1 LFPSSFFPS
10 CNNKIKW
17 YDNIPLISY
26 ILLKGRCRMCKKPI
40 SFVYPVVELLCGI
53 LAMVSFLKF
62 KDFSSIVFFN
72 LFFILTV
79 ISIIDINTTEI
90 PDVLSYYLIVS
101 GILFSTGNQ
110 MLGAEI
116 FVRIANS
123 LLGGITGF
131 VLFFLILFFGEKI
144 WKKPV
149 LGGGDVKLMC
159 GIGCYVGIYM
169 IFKILFIASLL
180 ATLYIMFLSIV
191 KKQTLWGQYLQF
203 APFISLATFVIV
215 FIPI

>member
-1 LFPSSFFPS
+1 
-10 CNNKIKW
+10 
-17 YDNIPLISY
+17 LISY

-62 KDFSSIVFFN
+62 KDFSTIVFFN